1 MKRSRSTIVSRLL
14 LVTLAWLPL
23 AALGQNALSAYT
35 QQQTQ
40 FLPVDDAYRLDMV
53 ADGDQQVL
61 LQWVI
66 APEYYL
72 YRHAFKARAR
82 SMQGPIDTQL
92 AIAPGLAKEE
102 TKSLTISLV
111 ENLLIEI
118 EQYIYDLTTDDL
130 VSNSDS
136 DEENMAPLQ
145 IWNDLPGS
153 PVYKLKQLLK
163 ET

>member
-1 MKRSRSTIVSRLL
+1 MKDLL
-14 LVTLAWLPL
+14 AYLP
-23 AALGQNALSAYT
+23 
-35 QQQTQ
+35 
-40 FLPVDDAYRLDMV
+40 
-53 ADGDQQVL
+53 
-61 LQWVI
+61 
-66 APEYYL
+66 YL
-72 YRHAFKARAR
+72 RE
-82 SMQGPIDTQL
+82 
-92 AIAPGLAKEE
+92 IAPGLAKEE

>member
-1 MKRSRSTIVSRLL
+1 MKRSRSTIVNRLL

-72 YRHAFKARAR
+72 YRHAFKTRAR

-92 AIAPGLAKEE
+92 AIAPGLAKTDEFFGDVE
-102 TKSLTISLV
+102 VYYGALDATLSLA
-111 ENLLIEI
+111 ERAELIE
-118 EQYIYDLTTDDL
+118 
-130 VSNSDS
+130 
-136 DEENMAPLQ
+136 
-145 IWNDLPGS
+145 
-153 PVYKLKQLLK
+153 LKITYQGCADAGLC
-163 ET
+163 

>member
-1 MKRSRSTIVSRLL
+1 MKRLGPTIVSRLL

-72 YRHAFKARAR
+72 YRHGFKVRAR
-82 SMQGPIDTQL
+82 SIQGPIDTQL
-92 AIAPGLAKEE
+92 AIAPGLAKTDEFFGDVEVYYGALDATLSLAERAELVELKLTYQGCADAGLCYPPE
-102 TKSLTISLV
+102 TKSFLWH
-111 ENLLIEI
+111 
-118 EQYIYDLTTDDL
+118 TD
-130 VSNSDS
+130 
-136 DEENMAPLQ
+136 
-145 IWNDLPGS
+145 
-153 PVYKLKQLLK
+153 
-163 ET
+163 

>member
-82 SMQGPIDTQL
+82 SVQGPIATQL
-92 AIAPGLAKEE
+92 AIAPGLPK
-102 TKSLTISLV
+102 
-111 ENLLIEI
+111 
-118 EQYIYDLTTDDL
+118 TDDYFGHVAVL
-130 VSNSDS
+130 
-136 DEENMAPLQ
+136 
-145 IWNDLPGS
+145 
-153 PVYKLKQLLK
+153 
-163 ET
+163 